1 MIFEERQQKGL
12 SLIETAMVII
22 LSVVFISGGSYI
34 ISLFKVFA
42 QSCVVATD
50 MNSVRNIIVSS
61 DVEYKTGKYDAS
73 SITNDDRFNKYQVY
87 FGNDGYTLISGN
99 SPVSMDVF
107 FITCYLAKY
116 NCVWILNT
124 NNKIY
129 AKHMSAVLPLELLSA
144 YGLNYSGDSGVTG
157 LLFKRY

>member
-1 MIFEERQQKGL
+1 MTFEGRQQKGQ
-12 SLIETAMVII
+12 SLIEIAMVIV
-22 LSVVFISGGSYI
+22 LSVLFISGGSYV

-50 MNSVRNIIVSS
+50 MNSIRSVIASS
-61 DVEYKTGKYDAS
+61 DIEYKDKKYDAS
-73 SITNDDRFNKYQVY
+73 SIINDNRFNKYQVY
-87 FGNDGYTLISGN
+87 FGDDGYTLISG
-99 SPVSMDVF
+99 SFPVSTDVF

-116 NCVWILNT
+116 NCVWILNK

-144 YGLNYSGDSGVTG
+144 YGINYSGESGVTG
-157 LLFKRY
+157 LLFKR